1 MKYRHSFHAGN
12 FADVHKHVTLL
23 ALLAALQRKDKG
35 LLYIET
41 HAGRGLYDLGG
52 ADSQAGAEA
61 RAGIGMLRAAHNTTA
76 ELAALLAA
84 GERACGSGA
93 QLYAGSPLLAA
104 QLLRPQDRGLCCEI
118 LPPEC
123 RALERALRE
132 FPRMHCLCADGFAAL
147 SGHLPP
153 VERRALV
160 LIDPPYEHTS
170 TDLQRGLDAI
180 TTILGRLAN
189 AVIALWYPIKE
200 ARDLAPWL
208 LRVAAQA
215 NAPTLNAQLWVHPT
229 DSRVALNG
237 SGLLLVNPPYEFDTR
252 MQVWLPELAAALS
265 ATGAGTANAGA
276 TASAGAAAA
285 ASAGAQ
291 GGSSI
296 NWILHGH

>member
-35 LLYIET
+35 LLYFET

-52 ADSQAGAEA
+52 ADSQASHEA
-61 RAGIGMLRAAHNTTA
+61 RAGIGLLRAAHSHTP

-84 GERACGSGA
+84 SDRACGSGA

-123 RALERALRE
+123 RALERALRGH
-132 FPRMHCLCADGFAAL
+132 PRMRCLCADGYAAL
-147 SGHLPP
+147 HAHLPP
-153 VERRALV
+153 SERRALV
-160 LIDPPYEHTS
+160 LIDPPYEDS
-170 TDLQRGLDAI
+170 GLDLQRGLDAI
-180 TTILGRLAN
+180 GAILARLAN
-189 AVIALWYPIKE
+189 AVIALWYPIKD
-200 ARDLAPWL
+200 ARELAPWL
-208 LRVAAQA
+208 LRVAALLR
-215 NAPTLNAQLWVHPT
+215 APTLKAQLWVHPT

-252 MQVWLPELAAALS
+252 MQSWLAELASILGA
-265 ATGAGTANAGA
+265 AGTR
-276 TASAGAAAA
+276 GAAAA
-285 ASAGAQ
+285 AGASTQ
-291 GGSSI
+291 AGSSI
-296 NWILHGH
+296 DWIVHGH